1 MSESKTATKAKA
13 AAPGPNQTETAE
25 LVPLALIR
33 LDPGTQVRARI
44 DEEVVG
50 EYAQAMGKGAPFP
63 EVTLVKETPY
73 HFAIAD
79 GWHRVLAAKKL
90 GRKHILARW
99 TPGDR
104 QTTLRIAL
112 RANAAHG
119 LRRTNA
125 DKRRAVEL
133 ALKAFPRL
141 SSRQIA
147 DLCAVSHF
155 MVDAVRGADVA
166 ENATSDG
173 GSGGGDVVKF
183 STSHDEKSSEK
194 DPSGKADV
202 AENATSYAD
211 GGKGDVGNFP
221 TSDGDGKGDVGKLPT
236 SHDRKSS
243 ENAPGGGDVVKFTT
257 SDGNGGKEDVGKLP
271 TSQGANTEGKR
282 LDKRGHLRPARQQKA
297 PRLKK
302 SATPEPSPEDD
313 AAAFETWWAN
323 AHTGGSENDKSLAS
337 QAWTAACAYRRCE
350 VDKPAKA

>member
-1 MSESKTATKAKA
+1 MNETNTK
-13 AAPGPNQTETAE
+13 PNTNPAETAE

-173 GSGGGDVVKF
+173 
-183 STSHDEKSSEK
+183 
-194 DPSGKADV
+194 
-202 AENATSYAD
+202 
-211 GGKGDVGNFP
+211 
-221 TSDGDGKGDVGKLPT
+221 
-236 SHDRKSS
+236 
-243 ENAPGGGDVVKFTT
+243 
-257 SDGNGGKEDVGKLP
+257 NGGKEDVGKLP

-302 SATPEPSPEDD
+302 SAAPEPSPDDD

-323 AHTGGSENDKSLAS
+323 AHTGGSEYDKSLARK
-337 QAWTAACAYRRCE
+337 AWTAACAYRRGE

>member
-1 MSESKTATKAKA
+1 MNETNTK
-13 AAPGPNQTETAE
+13 PNTNPAETAE

-147 DLCAVSHF
+147 DLCAVSHHT
-155 MVDAVRGADVA
+155 VEVARGEDVG
-166 ENATSDG
+166 NLP
-173 GSGGGDVVKF
+173 
-183 STSHDEKSSEK
+183 TSHD
-194 DPSGKADV
+194 
-202 AENATSYAD
+202 
-211 GGKGDVGNFP
+211 GKG
-221 TSDGDGKGDVGKLPT
+221 SDTASGKGDVGKLPT
-236 SHDRKSS
+236 SQDEKSPEKDAS
-243 ENAPGGGDVVKFTT
+243 GKADVAENAT
-257 SDGNGGKEDVGKLP
+257 SDGNGGKEDVGKFP
-271 TSQGANTEGKR
+271 TSQGVDTEGKR

-302 SATPEPSPEDD
+302 SATSEPSPEDD
-313 AAAFETWWAN
+313 AAAFETWWAI
-323 AHTGGSENDKSLAS
+323 AHTGGSEYDKSLARK
-337 QAWTAACAYRRCE
+337 AWTAACAYRRGE